1 MSLSKRIETMQQ
13 QQKHNKTHFQLRAD
27 NNTIDT
33 IGNVICL
40 NRADRQRMSI
50 ALRDKIDNSINT
62 AKSMESN
69 LNDLVEREG
78 TSSVSDA
85 MRQQIDYTR
94 DTMVP
99 EYEGTMKRLNETLVC
114 KT

>member
-27 NNTIDT
+27 NNAIDT
-33 IGNVICL
+33 IGDVTCL

-50 ALRDKIDNSINT
+50 ALGDKIANST
-62 AKSMESN
+62 KMAKEM
-69 LNDLVEREG
+69 NDTVEDLIEREG

-85 MRQQIDYTR
+85 MHQQIDYTR
-94 DTMVP
+94 DIMVP